1 MSRIGLE
8 ASAKRGRTARSGTS
22 PADVRR
28 VVPEKRPP
36 LPISWEG
43 LMEYIGFIINV
54 VRDVIEYSLKVTF
67 LNFLVSFLY
76 LSAKKEPIQ

>member
-1 MSRIGLE
+1 
-8 ASAKRGRTARSGTS
+8 
-22 PADVRR
+22 
-28 VVPEKRPP
+28 
-36 LPISWEG
+36 
-43 LMEYIGFIINV
+43 MEYIGFIINV